1 MNGYDLISESA
12 TPREGTTNMSAC
24 RIITAI
30 GTPLDQTG
38 RLDREGVE
46 AHLEDQ
52 AKACVDSLLVGGTMG
67 LMPLLRD
74 QTWQDLVQ
82 TAVSLGRSRFELLIG
97 AADTSTGRVLDRI
110 AFLNRIEAIH
120 GVVVMAPGMIKYKP
134 DEYVKFYGDLA
145 SASRHPIYVYD
156 LERLTGVTLSV
167 DTICQIAEQ
176 PNIAGMKLSGNAAKA
191 AQLRRRLAGSDFRLV
206 VADPVICD
214 VMFRAGFREHL
225 DGVFAMCP
233 RWAVALASAAE
244 DGDWDQAAHWQAK
257 LSQLLEE
264 CLSLPLF
271 GAFTAIMN
279 ARGIPGRF
287 APEPI
292 QMLTEE
298 QRHSLLERTIVQEL
312 LADGPRASQLEESCA
327 VLGTK

>member
-1 MNGYDLISESA
+1 MH
-12 TPREGTTNMSAC
+12 TC
-24 RIITAI
+24 RIITAT
-30 GTPLDQTG
+30 GTPLDQAG
-38 RLDREGVE
+38 RLHREGVQ

-52 AKACVDSLLVGGTMG
+52 ARAGVDSLLVGGTMG

-74 QTWQDLVQ
+74 QTWRDLVQ

-97 AADTSTGRVLDRI
+97 AADTSTERVLDRI
-110 AFLNRIEAIH
+110 AFLNGIEAIG
-120 GVVVMAPGMIKYKP
+120 GVVVMAPGLIKFRP

-145 SASRHPIYVYD
+145 NASRHPVYVYD
-156 LERLTGVTLSV
+156 LERLTGVTLPV
-167 DTICQIAEQ
+167 DTLCQIAEQ

-191 AQLRRRLAGSDFRLV
+191 AQLRHRLAGSDFRLV

-233 RWAVALASAAE
+233 RWAAAIALAAE
-244 DGDWDQAAHWQAK
+244 DGDWDQAAHWQVK
-257 LSQLLEE
+257 LSQLLEA

-271 GAFTAIMN
+271 GAFTTIMN

-292 QMLTEE
+292 QMLTEA
-298 QRHSLLERTIVQEL
+298 QRDDLLGRPIVREL
-312 LADGPRASQLEESCA
+312 LTDGPRVNQLDKSCA
-327 VLGTK
+327 VLGPK

>member
-1 MNGYDLISESA
+1 MH
-12 TPREGTTNMSAC
+12 TC

-30 GTPLDQTG
+30 GTPLDKSG
-38 RLDREGVE
+38 RLHREGIE
-46 AHLEDQ
+46 AHLADQ
-52 AKACVDSLLVGGTMG
+52 AQAGIDSLLVAGTMG

-82 TAVSLGRSRFELLIG
+82 TAVSLRRSRFELLIG
-97 AADTSTGRVLDRI
+97 AADTSTERVLDRI
-110 AFLNRIEAIH
+110 AFLNSFEAID
-120 GVVVMAPGMIKYKP
+120 GVVVMAPGLIKYRP

-145 SASRHPIYVYD
+145 KASRHPLYIYD
-156 LERLTGVTLSV
+156 LERLTGVVLSV
-167 DTICQIAEQ
+167 DTLCQIADR

-191 AQLRRRLAGSDFRLV
+191 SQLRRRLAGSGFRLV
-206 VADPVICD
+206 VADPMICD
-214 VMFRAGFREHL
+214 VMFRAGYREHL

-233 RWAVALASAAE
+233 RWAVALAAAAE
-244 DGDWDQAAHWQAK
+244 DGDWDQAAHWQTIIC
-257 LSQLLEE
+257 QLLEE

-292 QMLTEE
+292 QMLTDE
-298 QRHSLLERTIVQEL
+298 QSDSLLQRAIVREL
-312 LADGPRASQLEESCA
+312 LAEGPRTNQLNEA
-327 VLGTK
+327 YTAMGPK